1 MLPCTAA
8 LFSSAVPVLRL
19 LEANFGTLE
28 LRSANE
34 NRPPRSNT
42 RKPSLAPFWTV
53 AFGAS
58 MEASDQLPTS
68 WLFLIFDFGALPAVL
83 ADNAS
88 PNAVMTVILIMPR
101 RFIVCLHGWATTE
114 FAGCG
119 L

>member
-1 MLPCTAA
+1 MFPCTAA
-8 LFSSAVPVLRL
+8 LFSSAVPLLRL

-42 RKPSLAPFWTV
+42 RKPSLGRFWMV

-58 MEASDQLPTS
+58 TETSVQSPTS
-68 WLFLIFDFGALPAVL
+68 WLCLIFAYGAPIAPS
-83 ADNAS
+83 ANKAS
-88 PNAVMTVILIMPR
+88 PKTATAEIARTFTSIH
-101 RFIVCLHGWATTE
+101 VCLLH
-114 FAGCG
+114 FF